1 MNHIKTGQ
9 PYFTLSNI
17 EINQTIF
24 SKMEKNIHT
33 SFNNEILKYWQN
45 FRYWL
50 IFKSSIKH
58 LKAK

>member
-33 SFNNEILKYWQN
+33 SFNNEILKY
-45 FRYWL
+45 
-50 IFKSSIKH
+50 
-58 LKAK
+58 